1 MKNKKKVLFTLL
13 VGSLLAGLAAV
24 GCSSAD
30 NTSVSKLE
38 LVDFAD
44 KTVTVEVGEQ
54 YVPDITSVLDEAG
67 NAYTPKIT
75 AQTMT
80 GDSVWVQT
88 DGSFKVSQ
96 MTGYKVLYTV
106 ENNGS
111 KAQRVV
117 TVNCKDTTAPTLRF
131 LGVRTEIL
139 ADKYTAPNVYVTDNS
154 GEELTADVKCYK
166 VEGET
171 LTEILCD
178 QNSYLF
184 EELGSYKYVAKVAD
198 SNGNESTA
206 EKEFNV
212 IEMDDYVWEDF
223 ANANRLENVIVD
235 ENETCFTTTEWLDTF
250 EGAQGVAKI
259 SPNYYPVNPWGQ
271 GDYVAIRLNKTYE
284 QLVRD
289 QWGTFTIRM
298 YIEGAK
304 KHVKQADGSYLA
316 TTDATSVSLQNE
328 SLSLGSYRTG
338 EWVNVVIS
346 RKDFF
351 QDKKALAFK
360 TFNTNKTLKDRYDQ
374 FATMYTI
381 SAPCYLFRAAAG
393 AGGANYYIDSITWTE
408 AEEDVTAPV
417 ISYQGGTVEAALG
430 STVSLPT
437 VVATDDWDATPSVT
451 SNLYYRNVNT
461 GIDELVKA
469 SGGKFVAEK
478 LGEYY
483 LDVKAKDS
491 SNNTSTDQFT
501 IHVVQS
507 IDEHIITS
515 NKYPEQ
521 VGVFTA
527 AKSENFIK
535 GYESTSSTEWL
546 EEFEGKSGV
555 SKVVVDNTNQYG
567 FGWVKMYVPQNVID
581 AMVDSFGY
589 VTLSLYIEV
598 ADVVKD
604 DITTF
609 NFYPNP
615 DGHGNHTD
623 IPVGQWTTI
632 TINRAEFMKAGDDNT
647 ALATNLLKGSRPSL
661 YSNQVKWNSTGEY
674 VIINGKNTNTLS
686 GEDAYKAGIVTFYV
700 DEIRWDEDTTAPDIE
715 IDNQTAYV
723 GTQFDFMLDVTDQF
737 DPSAVATEVK
747 MYKGEYA
754 TVESLV
760 NATAVNLTEL
770 EGVYSY
776 VVPAAATAG
785 EKYTVCATAKD
796 SSGNTTTKLFVV
808 TVQTPLA
815 PDVISE
821 LNNADTATSYFY
833 TMDFK
838 PADNHTTNSSVT
850 YLNSYDEATGVVKVV
865 ADNANGGAAQIG
877 NVALKLSAAEYEAL
891 QAKSSDYDYI
901 VIRMQV
907 QTNLPY
913 EGLTLCFGPNKTGTD
928 YYNYNVAP
936 GEWFDF
942 KISLS
947 NITNAITNSNTTTVT
962 RANFWVSNVKYNGT
976 SQIRYQLPYGNA
988 IHTYTTAAAP
998 AAPNAAMTY
1007 GLSAETLASYSVI
1020 TYYIDSVK
1028 LGKDVADTT
1037 APEGKLV
1044 YQSGKVTITAAESG
1058 DVAIG
1063 AYFTDNYTHP
1073 TVTLD
1078 GVYMYDAT
1086 KENGCGTAVSY
1097 TTVNAGT
1104 IRFSASSFA
1113 SGTNTVVFKYKAV
1126 DKAGNVS
1133 YIYAQRTV
1141 VNNYVVS

>member
-13 VGSLLAGLAAV
+13 VGSVLAGLAAV
-24 GCSSAD
+24 GCSSEKDASAKPL
-30 NTSVSKLE
+30 N

-44 KTVTVEVGEQ
+44 KAITVEVGEQ

-75 AQTMT
+75 VETMS

-88 DGSFKVSQ
+88 NGSFKVSQ
-96 MTGYKVLYTV
+96 MAGYKVFYTV
-106 ENNGS
+106 ESNGS

-117 TVNCKDTTAPTLRF
+117 TVNCTDTTDPTVRF

-154 GEELTADVKCYK
+154 GEELTPEIKCYK
-166 VEGET
+166 VDGET
-171 LTEILCD
+171 LTEIKSD
-178 QNSYLF
+178 QNTYLF
-184 EELGSYKYVAKVAD
+184 EELGSYKYVATVTD
-198 SNGNESTA
+198 SSGNASTT

-212 IEMDDYVWEDF
+212 IEMGEYVWEDF
-223 ANANRLENVIVD
+223 ANANRIENVILD
-235 ENETCFTTTEWLDTF
+235 ENETCFSTAEWLETF
-250 EGAQGVAKI
+250 EGASGVAKI
-259 SPNYYPVNPWGQ
+259 TPNYYPVNPWGQ
-271 GDYVAIRLNKTYE
+271 GDYVAIRLNKTYD

-289 QWGTFTIRM
+289 KWGTFTIRM

-304 KHVKQADGSYLA
+304 KYVKQSDGSYLA

-328 SLSLGSYRTG
+328 SLSLGSYKTG
-338 EWVNVVIS
+338 EWVDVVIS

-360 TFNTNKTLKDRYDQ
+360 TFNTNKTLQDRYDQ

-393 AGGANYYIDSITWTE
+393 AGGATYYIDSITWTE

-417 ISYQGGTVEAALG
+417 ISYQGGTVEAAVG

-437 VVATDDWDATPSVT
+437 VVATDDWDATPNVT
-451 SNLYYRNVNT
+451 SNLYYRNENT
-461 GIDELVKA
+461 GIDELVKV
-469 SGGKFVAEK
+469 SNGTFVAEK

-491 SNNTSTDQFT
+491 SNNSSNDTFT

-527 AKSENFIK
+527 AKSEEFIK

-546 EEFEGKSGV
+546 ETFEGKSGV

-581 AMVDSFGY
+581 AMLDSFGY
-589 VTLSLYIEV
+589 VTISLYIEV

-632 TINRAEFMKAGDDNT
+632 TINRAEFMKAGDNNT
-647 ALATNLLKGSRPSL
+647 ALAANLLKGSRPSL

-674 VIINGKNTNTLS
+674 VIINGKNNNTLT
-686 GEDAYKAGIVTFYV
+686 GEDAYKAGIVTFYI
-700 DEIRWDEDTTAPDIE
+700 DEIRWDEDTSAPNVE

-723 GTQFDFMLDVTDQF
+723 GTQFDFTLDVTDEF
-737 DPSAVATEVK
+737 DPSASVTQVK
-747 MYKGEYA
+747 MYKGEYT
-754 TVESLV
+754 TVESL
-760 NATAVNLTEL
+760 ATATSVDVSEL
-770 EGVYSY
+770 QGVYSY
-776 VVPAAATAG
+776 VVPVNATAG
-785 EKYTVCATAKD
+785 EKYTILVTAKD
-796 SSGNTTTKLFVV
+796 SSGNTTTKLFTV
-808 TVQTPLA
+808 TVENPLA

-833 TMDFK
+833 AMNFT

-850 YLNSYDEATGVVKVV
+850 YLDTYDEATGVVKVV
-865 ADNANGGAAQIG
+865 ADNASGGAAQIG
-877 NVALKLSAAEYEAL
+877 NVALKLSASEYEAL
-891 QAKSSDYDYI
+891 QAKSSEYDHI

-907 QTNLPY
+907 TTNIPY
-913 EGLTLCFGPNKTGTD
+913 EGLTLCFGPNKAGTD

-947 NITNAITNSNTTTVT
+947 NITNTITNSNTTTVT
-962 RANFWVSNVKYNGT
+962 RTSFWVSNIKYNGA

-988 IHTYTTAAAP
+988 IHTYTTATAP
-998 AAPNAAMTY
+998 ASPNAAMTY
-1007 GLSAETLASYSVI
+1007 ELSAETLASYSVI

-1086 KENGCGTAVSY
+1086 KENNCGTAIAY

-1113 SGTNTVVFKYKAV
+1113 NGTNTVVFKYKAV

-1141 VNNYVVS
+1141 VNNYVAS